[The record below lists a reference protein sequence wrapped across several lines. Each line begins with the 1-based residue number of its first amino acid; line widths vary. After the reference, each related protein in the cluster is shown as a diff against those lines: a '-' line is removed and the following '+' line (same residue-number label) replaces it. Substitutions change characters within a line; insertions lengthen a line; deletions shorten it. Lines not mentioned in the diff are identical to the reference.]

1 MQIVPFVGIQPGFRG
16 VAPGAR
22 NERERKLI
30 CSAHR
35 SEKRLVI
42 LRAPHLPNS
51 FRRHISNP
59 LPDRDRSA
67 GDFARQFVHDFLP
80 DRQSTLYAYL

>member
-1 MQIVPFVGIQPGFRG
+1 MDIVPFVGIQPCFGG

-35 SEKRLVI
+35 SEECLVI
-42 LRAPHLPNS
+42 LRPPHLPDS
-51 FRRHISNP
+51 FRRHIPNP

-67 GDFARQFVHDFLP
+67 GDFARQFVHDFLS
-80 DRQSTLYAYL
+80 DRQSTLYAHL